1 MPANFLSESERLR
14 FSQFPSSITESDLIC
29 YFTLS
34 KEDLVQVKK
43 QRKAYNRLG
52 FAIQLCILRYL
63 GFSPDNLKDIPLE
76 VIGYL
81 AQQLHQ
87 PIEDLTLYGERSQT
101 RTGHLQQILNYLQFR
116 NPTDTDL
123 AILEK
128 WLIERAQEHDKPF
141 LLFQLAAQ
149 KLRTDKIV
157 RPGVTVLE
165 RLVGTA
171 RNKAILETFQT
182 LSPLLTQS
190 NRQFLDSLLT
200 NNADIAPKINQLT
213 WLRQSSTINS
223 PSAIV
228 KTLNKLS
235 FLKQQGIH
243 QWDISHLNPN
253 YLKFLAKIGKK
264 STGQYLKRTSE
275 ERRYPILVAF
285 VCQIL
290 VQITDEAMDLFLRCL
305 SDTYRRAKRDLELF
319 RLQKAEAINEKVIV
333 LNKIGK
339 IILDDE
345 VKDIDLRSRLF
356 EIVSLEDF
364 KLIIEDCGRLIRPS
378 QDECYDFLGARYSY
392 IRQFS
397 PVFLKSLG
405 FCSNSEPDPL
415 LNAISL
421 LCQLDSEGKRKVPN
435 DTPLEFV
442 PSKWKTYVLDGFGHI
457 SRRYYELSVLWA
469 LRIAVRSGNV
479 WLEGSRRYANPET
492 YLIPKEQWQDMR
504 PTVFGLLQIG
514 EDGEG
519 RLKELGTHLDAE
531 LVKLNETIKDNHLIR
546 IEADEL
552 IVSHLDAEK
561 VTETKQQLEHLVS
574 KRLPHVDLTD
584 LLIEVDQL
592 TGFSQFLI
600 HAGGGSSR
608 SNETKT
614 YLYAAILAQACNLG
628 LKTMAQIADLSY
640 DSLVWHTNWYLCEE
654 TLRPA
659 INAIV
664 DFQCRQSLSKVWGS
678 GILSS
683 SDGQRFPVSVKN
695 SQAVALPR
703 YFGYG
708 KGITF
713 YTWTSDQFSQ
723 YGDKVIPSTMRD
735 ATYLLDGILDNETE
749 LNILEHTTDT
759 AGYTDVMFALFDVL
773 GLRFSPRIRDIGKKS
788 LYRLNKDN
796 SYLNLDILLKGN
808 NINQSLILERWDDI
822 LRVAG
827 SLKLGWVTASL
838 FVGKLQ
844 SFPQQN
850 NLLRAVQEYG
860 KLIKTIFILR
870 YLNREEYRRSIH
882 SQLNKGEALHSLRR
896 FLFFAHQGQIRKRQ
910 QEDLAN
916 QSSCLTLVTNAAVAW
931 NTVYISQVLEEMR
944 LEGYPVFDDDVA
956 HLSPARYE
964 HINPYGK
971 FFFDITGNSA
981 RQGLRPLR

>member
-1 MPANFLSESERLR
+1 
-14 FSQFPSSITESDLIC
+14 
-29 YFTLS
+29 
-34 KEDLVQVKK
+34 
-43 QRKAYNRLG
+43 
-52 FAIQLCILRYL
+52 LRYL
-63 GFSPDNLKDIPLE
+63 GFSPDNLKDIPRE

-81 AQQLHQ
+81 VQQLHQ

-264 STGQYLKRTSE
+264 STGQYLKRSSE

-290 VQITDEAMDLFLRCL
+290 VEITDEAMDLFLRCL

-319 RLQKAEAINEKVIV
+319 RLQKAQAINAKVIV
-333 LNKIGK
+333 LKKIGK

-356 EIVSLEDF
+356 EMVSLEDF
-364 KLIIEDCGRLIRPS
+364 KLLIEDCGRLIRPS

-405 FCSNSEPDPL
+405 FCSNSDPDPL
-415 LNAISL
+415 LNAIAL

-514 EDGEG
+514 QDGEG

-552 IVSHLDAEK
+552 IVSHLDAQK
-561 VTETKQQLEHLVS
+561 VTETKQELEHLVS

-600 HAGGGSSR
+600 HAGCGSSR

-614 YLYAAILAQACNLG
+614 YLYVAILAQACNLG

-659 INAIV
+659 LNAIV
-664 DFQCRQSLSKVWGS
+664 DFQCRQSLSKVWG
-678 GILSS
+678 
-683 SDGQRFPVSVKN
+683 
-695 SQAVALPR
+695 
-703 YFGYG
+703 
-708 KGITF
+708 
-713 YTWTSDQFSQ
+713 
-723 YGDKVIPSTMRD
+723 
-735 ATYLLDGILDNETE
+735 
-749 LNILEHTTDT
+749 
-759 AGYTDVMFALFDVL
+759 
-773 GLRFSPRIRDIGKKS
+773 
-788 LYRLNKDN
+788 
-796 SYLNLDILLKGN
+796 
-808 NINQSLILERWDDI
+808 
-822 LRVAG
+822 
-827 SLKLGWVTASL
+827 GWYSL
-838 FVGKLQ
+838 F
-844 SFPQQN
+844 F
-850 NLLRAVQEYG
+850 
-860 KLIKTIFILR
+860 
-870 YLNREEYRRSIH
+870 
-882 SQLNKGEALHSLRR
+882 
-896 FLFFAHQGQIRKRQ
+896 
-910 QEDLAN
+910 
-916 QSSCLTLVTNAAVAW
+916 
-931 NTVYISQVLEEMR
+931 
-944 LEGYPVFDDDVA
+944 
-956 HLSPARYE
+956 
-964 HINPYGK
+964 
-971 FFFDITGNSA
+971 
-981 RQGLRPLR
+981 